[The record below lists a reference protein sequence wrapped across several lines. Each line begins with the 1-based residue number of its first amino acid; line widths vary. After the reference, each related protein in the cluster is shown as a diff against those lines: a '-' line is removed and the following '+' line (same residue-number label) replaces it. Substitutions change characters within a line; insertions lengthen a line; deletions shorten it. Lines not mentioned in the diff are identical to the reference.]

1 MLFDLQAG
9 SNEVNDTGELET
21 STAIVK
27 RLSGQLN
34 AWYRMDHYKTMIS
47 EAAMLQRENG
57 DLNRRVYLGF
67 WDEANVDEVQSIGR
81 SGN

>member
-1 MLFDLQAG
+1 
-9 SNEVNDTGELET
+9 
-21 STAIVK
+21 
-27 RLSGQLN
+27 
-34 AWYRMDHYKTMIS
+34 MIS